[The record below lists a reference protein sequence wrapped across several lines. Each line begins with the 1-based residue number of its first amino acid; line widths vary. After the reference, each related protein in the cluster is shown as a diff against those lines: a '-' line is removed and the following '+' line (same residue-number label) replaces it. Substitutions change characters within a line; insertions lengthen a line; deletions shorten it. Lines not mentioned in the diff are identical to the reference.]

1 MNKKNITQ
9 ETIFN
14 HLKSYGFVFQNS
26 EIYGGLANA
35 WDFGPLGALL
45 KNNLKQFW
53 INFFVTS
60 MSNMYLIDTN
70 IILNPLVWKSSGHID
85 NFSDPLVDCKECKSR
100 FRADK
105 LIEEFT
111 NENVNE
117 LMPNSHLEKLIASN
131 NIVCPNCK
139 KMNWTNI
146 RKFGLMFE
154 TKIGIIEEG
163 KSIAYLR
170 PETAQGIYINFKNIQ
185 RTTRS
190 KLPFGVAQIGKA
202 FRNEITPGNFI
213 FRTREFEQMEIEFFT
228 SAKDEDK
235 WFDFFKNKINSFL
248 LNDLN
253 LTKSNIDIIEYEK
266 DQIAHYAKKTI
277 DFVYRFPHGYSEL
290 WGLCNRGQ
298 FDLLGHQKN
307 STKNLEYLDET
318 SNERFIPSI
327 IEPSVGVERLI
338 YAILLDSYN
347 VDMVK
352 NEERIYLKLNYELCP
367 YKIAILPLNN
377 KLDYLS
383 DSIFKYFLKN
393 NISSTYDKSGSI
405 GKRYRRQDAIGTYYC
420 LTIDFESE
428 NDFKFTL
435 RYRDTMKQ
443 CDRLTKEEILNI
455 LQNKNLREEI
465 NGK

>member
-9 ETIFN
+9 ETILN
-14 HLKSYGFVFQNS
+14 HLKAYGFVFQNS

-45 KNNLKQFW
+45 KNNLKQLW
-53 INFFVTS
+53 INSFVTS
-60 MSNMYLIDTN
+60 MRNMYLVDTN
-70 IILNPLVWKSSGHID
+70 IILNPLVWKASGHID
-85 NFSDPLVDCKECKSR
+85 NFSDPLIDCKECKTR

-111 NENVNE
+111 KENVNE
-117 LMPNSHLEKLIASN
+117 LMSNDYLEKLIHSYKIA
-131 NIVCPNCK
+131 CPNCN

-154 TKIGIIEEG
+154 TKIGVIENE
-163 KSIAYLR
+163 KNVAYLR

-190 KLPFGVAQIGKA
+190 KLPFGVAQIGKS

-213 FRTREFEQMEIEFFT
+213 FRTREFEQMEIEFFVN
-228 SAKDEDK
+228 SKDENK
-235 WFDFFKNKINSFL
+235 WFDFFQNKINSFL

-253 LTKSNIDIIEYEK
+253 LLKSNIDVIEYGK
-266 DQIAHYAKKTI
+266 NQIAHYSKKTI
-277 DFVYRFPHGYSEL
+277 DFVYKFPHGYSEL

-298 FDLLGHQKN
+298 FDLLEHQKN
-307 STKNLEYLDET
+307 STKNLEYLDEIN
-318 SNERFIPSI
+318 NEKFIPSI
-327 IEPSVGVERLI
+327 IEPSVGVERLM

-347 VDMVK
+347 VEIVNGD
-352 NEERIYLKLNYELCP
+352 ERVYLKLNYELCP

-377 KLDYLS
+377 KLESLAS
-383 DSIFKYFLKN
+383 SIYEYFLQN
-393 NISSTYDKSGSI
+393 NIPSTYDKSGSI

-428 NDFKFTL
+428 NDEKFTL
-435 RYRDTMKQ
+435 RYRDTMMQYKRQ
-443 CDRLTKEEILNI
+443 SKEEILQI
-455 LQNKNLREEI
+455 LQNKNLRGKV